1 VAMISKKRVQRIVE
15 SRQRQERAIRLL
27 AYVVLSAAVAAIW
40 SGLAAL
46 VLRLSGIGV
55 LAFGGAMFCATF
67 FSIAVVCNGNI
78 DKEVF

>member
-1 VAMISKKRVQRIVE
+1 MLSKRRIRRICAA
-15 SRQRQERAIRLL
+15 RQRQERAIRLL
-27 AYVVLSAAVAAIW
+27 AYVVLSAAVAALW
-40 SGLAAL
+40 SGIAAL

-55 LAFGGAMFCATF
+55 LAFGGAMFVATF